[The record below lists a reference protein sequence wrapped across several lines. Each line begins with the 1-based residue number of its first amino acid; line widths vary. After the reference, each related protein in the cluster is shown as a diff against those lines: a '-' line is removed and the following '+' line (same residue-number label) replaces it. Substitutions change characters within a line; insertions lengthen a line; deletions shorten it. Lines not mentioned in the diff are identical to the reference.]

1 MGVLSER
8 AVIGAIYIC
17 VDDGRATALGSL
29 ADVTAL
35 IPNNNVNP
43 KKATIRA
50 ISQGGTWYSRC
61 CGLGQ
66 EA

>member
-1 MGVLSER
+1 LGVLSER
-8 AVIGAIYIC
+8 AALGAIYIC
-17 VDDGRATALGSL
+17 VDYGSATALGSL
-29 ADVTAL
+29 ADAL
-35 IPNNNVNP
+35 LPNNNVNP

-50 ISQGGTWYSRC
+50 ISQGGTWYGRC